1 MPRDYKHRKVKKK
14 DSAPNWLWGLC
25 GLGIGLAVA
34 LAVHLQDR
42 RHMRPTE
49 PVANT
54 AAVPSSARQGAT
66 LAEEEEPSSRFDFY
80 EMLKNFEV
88 VIPETES
95 AVSKGGSETTP
106 VAKAGIYVLQAGSF
120 RSFEDADRMKARL
133 ALQGFSSQIQKV
145 TIDEKRWHRVRL
157 GPYTD
162 LDQLQQTRRQLR
174 EADVDVLVLRV
185 GG

>member
-14 DSAPNWLWGLC
+14 ESAPNWVWGLA
-25 GLGIGLAVA
+25 GLMIGLAVA

-42 RHMRPTE
+42 QHMRPTE

-54 AAVPSSARQGAT
+54 AAIPSSARESVA
-66 LAEEEEPSSRFDFY
+66 LVEEKEPESRFDFY

-95 AVSKGGSETTP
+95 AVSKGGKETEP

-120 RSFEDADRMKARL
+120 QEFEDADRMKARL
-133 ALQGFSSQIQKV
+133 AFQGLSSQIQKV
-145 TIDEKRWHRVRL
+145 TIDDKRWHRVRL

-162 LDQLQQTRRQLR
+162 LGELQQTRRQLR
-174 EADVDVLVLRV
+174 EADIDVLVLRV

>member
-1 MPRDYKHRKVKKK
+1 MTRDYKHRKVKKK
-14 DSAPNWLWGLC
+14 DAPNWVWGLG
-25 GLGIGLAVA
+25 GLAIGLAVA

-42 RHMRPTE
+42 RHMRPSV

-54 AAVPSSARQGAT
+54 AAIPSSARDDAA
-66 LAEEEEPSSRFDFY
+66 LVESEEPESRFDFY

-95 AVSKGGSETTP
+95 EASAEVDAATP
-106 VAKAGIYVLQAGSF
+106 VARAGIYVLQAGSF

-133 ALQGFSSQIQKV
+133 AFQGLTSQIQKV
-145 TIDEKRWHRVRL
+145 TIDDKRWHRVRL

-162 LDQLQQTRRQLR
+162 LKELQATRRQLR
-174 EADVDVLVLRV
+174 EADIDVLTLRV

>member
-1 MPRDYKHRKVKKK
+1 MTRDYKHRRARKNE
-14 DSAPNWLWGLC
+14 SAPNWVWGLG
-25 GLGIGLAVA
+25 GLAIGLAVA

-42 RHMRPTE
+42 RRSAPVE

-54 AAVPSSARQGAT
+54 TAIPSSARETAR
-66 LAEEEEPSSRFDFY
+66 AEEEKPAARFDFY

-95 AVSKGGSETTP
+95 AVSKGTDEPEAVSR
-106 VAKAGIYVLQAGSF
+106 AGIYVLQAGSF
-120 RSFEDADRMKARL
+120 RAFEDADRMKARL

-162 LDQLQQTRRQLR
+162 LDELQSARRQLR
-174 EADVDVLVLRV
+174 AADIDVLVLRV
-185 GG
+185 GE